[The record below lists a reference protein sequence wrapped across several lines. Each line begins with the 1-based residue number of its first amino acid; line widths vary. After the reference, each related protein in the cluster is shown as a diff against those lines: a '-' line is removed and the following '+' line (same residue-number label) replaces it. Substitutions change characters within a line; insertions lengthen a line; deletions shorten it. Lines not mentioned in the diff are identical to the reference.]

1 MHYFCRGQQLRNLAK
16 IARALRRIYT
26 RRHRPRAFI
35 PILLIIVLT
44 AAVGVLGYFKVSLI
58 PKTPVPPLVD

>member
-1 MHYFCRGQQLRNLAK
+1 
-16 IARALRRIYT
+16 
-26 RRHRPRAFI
+26 
-35 PILLIIVLT
+35 VLT